1 MNLFSLKFC
10 LIVLGV
16 LFASLHLAA
25 SVPSEAELDAKK
37 SALLKY
43 IRDVSASD
51 RYILGESYNE
61 KDWDLM
67 KTRFGRIP
75 ALMCV
80 EYLYKEGMRKLKD
93 GEKPVAWKSV
103 NPVAERHY
111 KGGGLVR
118 IVCHFPNPYFPN
130 YGGLRVKLEDKSAK
144 LVASADSPEKSRW
157 LAMLE
162 EVAAGIRDLN
172 DKGVIPIFGPMHEM
186 NGEWFWWG
194 AKIPVDTQRK
204 LWNQIKAALDAKG
217 CRVVWLNALAAGRSL
232 EPYKL
237 PDGSYDFFNA
247 DIVGLDVYKYKRAK
261 NLGCIGD
268 KYNAVIEN
276 GKIFAV
282 AEFGVKFGLDDK
294 NGAYDVSTLTEQL
307 DAHCPRSFCVL
318 FWHGPWAIPIY
329 KNAEKLMNDRKFI
342 KFPEVVFDGK

>member
-1 MNLFSLKFC
+1 
-10 LIVLGV
+10 
-16 LFASLHLAA
+16 
-25 SVPSEAELDAKK
+25 
-37 SALLKY
+37 
-43 IRDVSASD
+43 
-51 RYILGESYNE
+51 
-61 KDWDLM
+61 
-67 KTRFGRIP
+67 
-75 ALMCV
+75 
-80 EYLYKEGMRKLKD
+80 
-93 GEKPVAWKSV
+93 
-103 NPVAERHY
+103 
-111 KGGGLVR
+111 
-118 IVCHFPNPYFPN
+118 
-130 YGGLRVKLEDKSAK
+130 
-144 LVASADSPEKSRW
+144 
-157 LAMLE
+157 
-162 EVAAGIRDLN
+162 
-172 DKGVIPIFGPMHEM
+172 M

-237 PDGSYDFFNA
+237 SDGSYDFFNA

-261 NLGCIGD
+261 NLGCIKD
-268 KYNAVIEN
+268 KYDTVVES

-307 DAHCPRSFCVL
+307 DAHCPRAFCVL

-342 KFPEVVFDGK
+342 KFPEAVFDGK

>member
-1 MNLFSLKFC
+1 M
-10 LIVLGV
+10 
-16 LFASLHLAA
+16 
-25 SVPSEAELDAKK
+25 
-37 SALLKY
+37 
-43 IRDVSASD
+43 
-51 RYILGESYNE
+51 
-61 KDWDLM
+61 
-67 KTRFGRIP
+67 
-75 ALMCV
+75 
-80 EYLYKEGMRKLKD
+80 
-93 GEKPVAWKSV
+93 
-103 NPVAERHY
+103 
-111 KGGGLVR
+111 R
-118 IVCHFPNPYFPN
+118 IVCHFPNPYLTN

-162 EVAAGIRDLN
+162 EVADGVRDLN
-172 DKGVIPIFGPMHEM
+172 DRGVIPIFGPMHEM

-232 EPYKL
+232 EQYRL

-261 NLGCIGD
+261 NLGCIKD
-268 KYNAVIEN
+268 KYDAVIEN

-307 DAHCPRSFCVL
+307 DMHCPRSFCVL
-318 FWHGPWAIPIY
+318 FWHGPWGIPIY
-329 KNAEKLMNDRKFI
+329 KNAGKLMNDPKLI
-342 KFPEVVFDGK
+342 KFPEAVFDGK